1 MSLLFIDSNNRDSNI
16 YQNGNYYVI
25 HLTRPIKDVE
35 RVELVSAVVP
45 NTIYNLTNGTAV
57 ITYNSSSYDDENVT
71 LDPGFYATNT
81 LAKTLSGLI
90 PDSDLKVEYIISE
103 GLFIFY
109 NDQNPFSIQVNS
121 SEMANL
127 LGMAQGQTLNS
138 VTGLNTNWQT
148 SHIIKSSTLVDF
160 SLNSYFF
167 LDIAELKT
175 PSHIDTG
182 AMDSTTGTISGQNV
196 NRAFAPI
203 MMDVNSGTI
212 KNFLENKDYKISV
225 EYPEPINSIDRL
237 TISWVDRH
245 GALLNFQGYNSN
257 SFILRFYTKKK
268 QVYEEI
274 VEKAIAN
281 SPIPE
286 TLTETQIFDLWV
298 IIMGIILGIIGW
310 KSWLK

>member
-1 MSLLFIDSNNRDSNI
+1 MSLLFVDSNNRDSNI
-16 YQNGNYYVI
+16 YTNGNYYVI

-35 RVELVSAVVP
+35 RVEVVSAVVP
-45 NTIYNLTNGTAV
+45 NTIYNLTNGISA
-57 ITYNSSSYDDENVT
+57 ISYNIASQGYNQVT
-71 LDPGFYATNT
+71 LDPGFYATST
-81 LAKTLSGLI
+81 LARTLTGLM
-90 PDSDLKVEYIISE
+90 PGLNVEYIASE
-103 GLFIFY
+103 GFFIFY
-109 NDQNPFSIQVNS
+109 NDTNSFSIVINS
-121 SEMANL
+121 LELATL
-127 LGMAQGQTLNS
+127 LGMVQGQTLSS
-138 VTGLNTNWQT
+138 VMGLNTSWHSSNV
-148 SHIIKSSTLVDF
+148 IKSSTLVDF

-237 TISWVDRH
+237 TIRWVDRH

-268 QVYEEI
+268 QIYEEL
-274 VEKAIAN
+274 VENVVTTA
-281 SPIPE
+281 PIPE
-286 TLTETQIFDLWV
+286 TPKEIKIFNWWV
-298 IIMGIILGIIGW
+298 ILMGIILSIIGW
-310 KSWLK
+310 KSWPR